1 MGGYIFLAILFMA
14 ILNISWEEYHKKTE
28 QLAVKVYD
36 DGWKFNQV
44 VCNRGLIIVI
54 DGTCN

>member
-1 MGGYIFLAILFMA
+1 MEGYIFLTILFMT

-36 DGWKFNQV
+36 DGWKF
-44 VCNRGLIIVI
+44 
-54 DGTCN
+54 